1 MQNLIE
7 KIHSLSVRSLI
18 TVLLWIIND
27 LNNAA
32 NSSNYANLDEKVKG
46 WCAMLLEAVEYQV
59 DKEIK
64 RNNTIEEE

>member
-7 KIHSLSVRSLI
+7 KIHSLSVRSLV

-27 LNNAA
+27 LNNAS

-64 RNNTIEEE
+64 RNNTMEEE

>member
-7 KIHSLSVRSLI
+7 KIHSLSVRSLV

-27 LNNAA
+27 LNNAS

-64 RNNTIEEE
+64 GNTMEEE

>member
-7 KIHSLSVRSLI
+7 KIHSLSVRSLV

-27 LNNAA
+27 LNNAT

-64 RNNTIEEE
+64 RNNTMEEE

>member
-7 KIHSLSVRSLI
+7 KIHSLSVRSLV
-18 TVLLWIIND
+18 TVLLWIIID
-27 LNNAA
+27 LNNAT

-64 RNNTIEEE
+64 RNNTMEEE

>member
-7 KIHSLSVRSLI
+7 KIHSLSVRSLV

-27 LNNAA
+27 LNNAS

-46 WCAMLLEAVEYQV
+46 WCAMLLDFLPVGYL
-59 DKEIK
+59 DYLF
-64 RNNTIEEE
+64 